1 MAVPQ
6 IPRKWTCFINNATIG
21 EMRGQAYNMLRDL
34 ASVFFDCKRGC
45 LYLAPSFFLRRAR
58 VIYLV
63 GVERLAVMYCSLK

>member
-1 MAVPQ
+1 
-6 IPRKWTCFINNATIG
+6 
-21 EMRGQAYNMLRDL
+21 MRGQAYNMLRDL

-63 GVERLAVMYCSLK
+63 GVERLVVVYCSLK